1 MSRDDSGL
9 YLGLVRA
16 GLGESHEPQLEES
29 SALANADWTW
39 ISASARRH
47 RLASLLFEGVRRLA
61 LQKCVPQPVW
71 RSLES
76 AYYTNLVHNFH
87 LFEHAQTLI
96 KMARKGGVPL
106 VLLKGASFAGWLY
119 PSPALRPMGDLDI
132 LVRSEDLA
140 YVAHLAKELG
150 YQSHQS
156 TDHALSLQHR
166 KTRTYLELHT
176 SLTSCPDYVGV
187 DAGSL
192 IDRSIPTV
200 HLAARTLALEDHLL
214 HLCLH
219 GSFQHGLRQ
228 PAVNACDAYLLSQRA
243 ELRWDRFIE
252 QASAP
257 RLAPLVYGG
266 LSLCHH
272 LFPTDAIRNALETLR
287 PFVGRRHQ
295 RRAANLST
303 ESLLSPAPE
312 SVFGSPWVRIRWT
325 PGPRDGLALAWESL
339 CTRTAGHPPNQ
350 WPSVRRGLT
359 LLWRHGPTERLR
371 RVLARTNSPAKPHPL
386 DLTRASIG
394 ETTNV

>member
-1 MSRDDSGL
+1 MSRHDSRV

-16 GLGESHEPQLEES
+16 GLGEPCEPELDS
-29 SALANADWTW
+29 RALANADWAW
-39 ISASARRH
+39 ITASARRH
-47 RLASLLFEGVRRLA
+47 RLASLLFEGIRRLA
-61 LQKCVPQPVW
+61 MQKWVAEPVW
-71 RSLES
+71 RTLES

-87 LFEHAQTLI
+87 LFEHAQSLI
-96 KMARKGGVPL
+96 KKTRKGGVPL

-119 PSPALRPMGDLDI
+119 PSPALRPMGDLDV
-132 LVRSEDLA
+132 LVRSEDLD
-140 YVAHLAKELG
+140 YVAQLAKELG
-150 YQSHQS
+150 YQPHQS

-187 DAGSL
+187 DPRSL
-192 IDRSIPTV
+192 IDRSTPTV
-200 HLAARTLALEDHLL
+200 HLAARTLSLEDHLL

-228 PAVNACDAYLLSQRA
+228 PAINACDAYLLSQQA
-243 ELRWDRFIE
+243 ELRWDRFID

-272 LFPTDAIRNALETLR
+272 LFPTEEIRSALETLK
-287 PFVGRRHQ
+287 PFVSRRQQ
-295 RRAANLST
+295 RRAAKLST
-303 ESLLSPAPE
+303 ESLLNPAPE
-312 SVFGSPWVRIRWT
+312 SVFGSPWVRILWT

-359 LLWRHGPTERLR
+359 LLWRHGPTERVR
-371 RVLARTNSPAKPHPL
+371 RVLARTNASAKPDPL
-386 DLTRASIG
+386 NLTRVSIG
-394 ETTNV
+394 ETSNV